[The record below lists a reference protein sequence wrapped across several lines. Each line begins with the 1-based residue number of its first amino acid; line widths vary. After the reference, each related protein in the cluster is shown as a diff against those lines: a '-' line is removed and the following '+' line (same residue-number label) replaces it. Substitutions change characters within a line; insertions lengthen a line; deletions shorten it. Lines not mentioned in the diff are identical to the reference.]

1 MVLLQERCLISVRLR
16 PASVQ
21 IFLRMSLGNVSSN
34 ARLSF
39 LEISSSICPS
49 SSDLRGAFAMSSV
62 FSGVTFMDVWDS
74 SLLIEPSYL
83 GLKIGVTAGTTV
95 FEVDGVLSGVDDG
108 GVTKRP

>member
-1 MVLLQERCLISVRLR
+1 
-16 PASVQ
+16 
-21 IFLRMSLGNVSSN
+21 
-34 ARLSF
+34 
-39 LEISSSICPS
+39 
-49 SSDLRGAFAMSSV
+49 
-62 FSGVTFMDVWDS
+62 MDVWDS